1 MIALILLTTSVVTWT
16 PATLD
21 TQGNPIYP
29 SGADVQVFVRT
40 LTDTGL
46 VSEWAPSNIL
56 RVCEA
61 DYLLTPDNQC
71 VVRGCHP

>member
-16 PATLD
+16 PATTD
-21 TQGNPIYP
+21 IDGAPIYP

-40 LTDTGL
+40 VTEQG
-46 VSEWAPSNIL
+46 VSAWQPSNIL

-61 DYLLTPDNQC
+61 DYLLTRDNQC

>member
-1 MIALILLTTSVVTWT
+1 MMALILLTTSVVTWT

-40 LTDTGL
+40 VTEQG
-46 VSEWAPSNIL
+46 VSAWQPSNIL
-56 RVCEA
+56 RVCEPDYVLTA
-61 DYLLTPDNQC
+61 DRQC
-71 VVRGCHP
+71 VANSCHP